1 MKIFE
6 IRVKVTLLK
15 DINYEN
21 LTGKLCNFIDM
32 FIAKNEIFLEKH
44 KNKGYKNYCFDT
56 LYPLEKDKIYKK
68 DKKYTFKIR
77 SIDYDFIN
85 YFIENLSGHKNL
97 DMEGMIDVIE
107 IIHDGKMIDKIY
119 SVTPVMIKTDQGYW
133 RDILNVEKFEK
144 RIKDR
149 LFKIYRE
156 ITKKEMDEKFEL
168 YNNIIFLNYK
178 PIAVKY
184 KDIKLLG
191 DKVEME
197 ISKDPRAQEIAQM
210 ILGVGLGDNTSRGY
224 GFVNYKWI

>member
-133 RDILNVEKFEK
+133 RDILNIEKFEK

-149 LFKIYRE
+149 FW
-156 ITKKEMDEKFEL
+156 
-168 YNNIIFLNYK
+168 
-178 PIAVKY
+178 
-184 KDIKLLG
+184 KDNL
-191 DKVEME
+191 
-197 ISKDPRAQEIAQM
+197 
-210 ILGVGLGDNTSRGY
+210 
-224 GFVNYKWI
+224 

>member
-1 MKIFE
+1 MLLKN
-6 IRVKVTLLK
+6 VKVLRPKTTK
-15 DINYEN
+15 IQKRNGIGHVYQVI
-21 LTGKLCNFIDM
+21 GKS
-32 FIAKNEIFLEKH
+32 
-44 KNKGYKNYCFDT
+44 
-56 LYPLEKDKIYKK
+56 YKK

-191 DKVEME
+191 DKVEM
-197 ISKDPRAQEIAQM
+197 
-210 ILGVGLGDNTSRGY
+210 
-224 GFVNYKWI
+224 